1 MNEDLIESRTSN
13 FKTLGVGVFGEGASG
28 NAAEQLFRVEPG
40 HSAEFVLEQATLLMS
55 CVNKLTQHMLFEQ
68 DESMICAAHYLS
80 GMAKALVQDL
90 AHGMLPGSSENISG
104 AS

>member
-1 MNEDLIESRTSN
+1 MNES
-13 FKTLGVGVFGEGASG
+13 FKTTGVGVFGEGASG

-90 AHGMLPGSSENISG
+90 AHGMMVKCSPDGTGTNREVKN
-104 AS
+104 